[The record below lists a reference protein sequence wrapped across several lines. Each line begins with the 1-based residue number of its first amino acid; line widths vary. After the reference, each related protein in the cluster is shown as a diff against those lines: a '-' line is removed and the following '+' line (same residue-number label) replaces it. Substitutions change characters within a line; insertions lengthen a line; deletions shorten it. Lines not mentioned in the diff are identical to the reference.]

1 MVDTTKESTCYPVN
15 SNDEIVLT
23 DGEVYIVSDNNASVK
38 VGGFFI
44 KYTLQPRDAT

>member
-15 SNDEIVLT
+15 SNDE
-23 DGEVYIVSDNNASVK
+23 VYIVSDNNATVK

-44 KYTLQPRDAT
+44 KYTLQPRAAT